1 MPVMDGLTATRTIR
15 AWEQA
20 NDRAPTPIIA
30 LTASALKGD
39 REMCLAAG
47 CTAFLTKPIKQEVLL
62 QAIKDHSMA
71 ASMATPV
78 ARPPTPIHP
87 RLAARIPGFL
97 HNRRQ
102 DVLTMRDALAQGD
115 FETIERLG
123 HGMSG
128 IGASYGFQAI
138 TDIGAGIEEAAR
150 SGDADR
156 LRTWIGEL
164 SGYLE
169 HLAPAAEH
177 APREPLAHV
186 RVTSTGRARCIVL
199 VEHDDDARVTIRN
212 LLEKSG
218 HKVKEARDGAE
229 GLACILAEKPD
240 VAIIDVS
247 GRGSDGHELARRVR
261 AALGPSLL
269 LIAMTGS
276 ALESERL
283 AALAAGFD
291 THMTRPIHIEL
302 IERLLGLIVAG
313 AASQDP
319 GHAVM
324 N

>member
-1 MPVMDGLTATRTIR
+1 M
-15 AWEQA
+15 
-20 NDRAPTPIIA
+20 
-30 LTASALKGD
+30 
-39 REMCLAAG
+39 
-47 CTAFLTKPIKQEVLL
+47 
-62 QAIKDHSMA
+62 
-71 ASMATPV
+71 
-78 ARPPTPIHP
+78 
-87 RLAARIPGFL
+87 
-97 HNRRQ
+97 
-102 DVLTMRDALAQGD
+102 
-115 FETIERLG
+115 
-123 HGMSG
+123 
-128 IGASYGFQAI
+128 
-138 TDIGAGIEEAAR
+138 
-150 SGDADR
+150 
-156 LRTWIGEL
+156 
-164 SGYLE
+164 
-169 HLAPAAEH
+169 
-177 APREPLAHV
+177 
-186 RVTSTGRARCIVL
+186 L